1 MINLFFFCRF
11 DSNYSSM
18 NNNKDNNTLM
28 YNQPNYSTNLNLA
41 PEPSPQTPS
50 PNFKLIKS
58 SQLKLTPSK
67 WSTIIDS
74 SLENADMNVNQSVN
88 NNCSLLQSI
97 NKKQQQQ
104 EHQDCLYLI
113 EKQNRLKIE
122 KIAKQNSVCT
132 GSNSEG

>member
-113 EKQNRLKIE
+113 EKQNRLK
-122 KIAKQNSVCT
+122 SCVLFFF
-132 GSNSEG
+132 S

>member
-1 MINLFFFCRF
+1 
-11 DSNYSSM
+11 M